1 MSVHSSVF
9 GVGTVKMAAKVF
21 FCPLF
26 MEYSGILWWHFQE
39 ENRFLLL
46 KMTMADSNNL
56 LATV

>member
-26 MEYSGILWWHFQE
+26 MEYSGIFK
-39 ENRFLLL
+39 RKTGFF
-46 KMTMADSNNL
+46 S
-56 LATV
+56 